1 MTTITYTF
9 NGKQKSNRGTA
20 RKDGV
25 EYEMRELQSKW
36 KLVTSEW
43 AAKLDFEWSKKDLP
57 SFTDWCV
64 ELSESGYE
72 ILLSD

>member
-1 MTTITYTF
+1 MATITFTA
-9 NGKQKSNRGTA
+9 NGMQKSNRGSA

-36 KLVTSEW
+36 KLVTTSGS
-43 AAKLDFEWSKKDLP
+43 AKIEFEWSKKDFS
-57 SFTDWCV
+57 SFDLWREYLV
-64 ELSESGYE
+64 ANGYE